1 MNFTLYFF
9 TFCFIW
15 WLIFFISLPIGLKIE
30 KNVQKGHADSAP
42 INPRIMLKIA
52 ATTIITLLLLV
63 ILIYLVENGYLDH
76 LTSMIKT
83 YDRSY

>member
-1 MNFTLYFF
+1 MFELLH

-15 WLIFFISLPIGLKIE
+15 WLIFFIALPIGIKIE

-42 INPRIMLKIA
+42 SNPRIMLKII
-52 ATTIITLLLLV
+52 ATTIIALLLLV
-63 ILIYLVENGYLDH
+63 ILIYLVENGYLDR

-83 YDRSY
+83 YDSSY

>member
-15 WLIFFISLPIGLKIE
+15 WISFFIVLPIGVKIDKKVE
-30 KNVQKGHADSAP
+30 KGHANSAP
-42 INPRIMLKIA
+42 SNPRIMFKIMMA
-52 ATTIITLLLLV
+52 TIITLLLLV

-76 LTSMIKT
+76 LISIIKG
-83 YDRSY
+83 